1 MTLNVTFKVKYKDT
15 IGQTAVILVSFI
27 IYVTLNLNLFF
38 FAKYILLPT
47 IFPLMAFD
55 K

>member
-1 MTLNVTFKVKYKDT
+1 MTLNVTFKVKYKVT

-38 FAKYILLPT
+38 FCKVYFIT
-47 IFPLMAFD
+47 HYFSFNGI
-55 K
+55 